1 MTRSV
6 WKLATHILSFAVLF
20 FAVSVCAVQ
29 AQHVDRAPGY
39 ELFAG
44 YSYLSLDQGESF
56 NRRSLNGFNAS
67 FTGNFNRYFGL
78 TSDFG
83 FHKGKID
90 AGQNPAGVTE
100 TDFHQFTYLFGPQV
114 TMLRNRHATIAVH
127 ALFGGAKAKTDFNDV
142 DRTAFAMDL
151 GGSIDLR
158 VSDHI
163 SVRVAQPGLLLTRF
177 NSESQKNFRYSAGLV
192 FNFGRR

>member
-1 MTRSV
+1 MTRIV
-6 WKLATHILSFAVLF
+6 WKLSTRILFFAVLF
-20 FAVSVCAVQ
+20 LTVSVCSAH
-29 AQHVDRAPGY
+29 AQHVDRAPAY
-39 ELFAG
+39 ELFVG

-56 NRRSLNGFNAS
+56 DRRSLNGFNAS

-83 FHKGKID
+83 FHKGSVD
-90 AGQNPAGVTE
+90 AGENPVGVRD

-114 TMLRNRHATIAVH
+114 TMLRNRRATLAVH
-127 ALFGGAKAKTDFNDV
+127 ALFGGAKAHTDFNSV

-151 GGSIDLR
+151 GGSIDLH
-158 VSDHI
+158 VTDTI
-163 SVRVAQPGLLLTRF
+163 SLRVAQPGLLLTRF

-192 FNFGRR
+192 FNFGKR